1 MCFFKSEEQHL
12 RGQNAWKYRHT
23 NFVFN
28 NAGGQ
33 YIERKGADALRAG
46 IPGRGPLYEH
56 GPMRSHAIT
65 HRNRPRDDHTASP
78 TFEKVNWSG
87 DGNGADQLRRVS
99 PLGSVRSE
107 CHSPEP
113 VFKKVDWNAKGN
125 PVRSASPLGTTSR
138 LSAGPRDA
146 PMIDTH
152 KLDNIKEE
160 GQGRAPSGS
169 QKTQDLERGC

>member
-46 IPGRGPLYEH
+46 MPGKGPLYEH
-56 GPMRSHAIT
+56 GPIRSHAIP
-65 HRNRPRDDHTASP
+65 HRLRPRDDHTASP
-78 TFEKVNWSG
+78 TFKNVNWDG
-87 DGNGADQLRRVS
+87 GGNGESQLRRVS

-113 VFKKVDWNAKGN
+113 VFKKVDWKAKRN
-125 PVRSASPLGTTSR
+125 PKSKSAR
-138 LSAGPRDA
+138 PRDA
-146 PMIDTH
+146 PMIDAH
-152 KLDNIKEE
+152 KLDNIKE
-160 GQGRAPSGS
+160 GGLGRPPLGS
-169 QKTQDLERGC
+169 QKTQDPEKGF

>member
-12 RGQNAWKYRHT
+12 RGQNAWTHRHT

-46 IPGRGPLYEH
+46 IPGKGPLYEH
-56 GPMRSHAIT
+56 GPMRSHAIP

-78 TFEKVNWSG
+78 TFNKVNW
-87 DGNGADQLRRVS
+87 DGGGNEATKLRRVS

-107 CHSPEP
+107 RHSPTP

-125 PVRSASPLGTTSR
+125 P
-138 LSAGPRDA
+138 
-146 PMIDTH
+146 
-152 KLDNIKEE
+152 LDNIKEE
-160 GQGRAPSGS
+160 G
-169 QKTQDLERGC
+169 